1 MHNISELP
9 FGLWCFSFEALWS
22 QCHLPGFF
30 LTLFI
35 IVPDTSV
42 QLNIQTVHSPFS
54 FFFQLEHEYV
64 WDLQRFTQAQLRA
77 VPQQWQRDH
86 EELLARAQVT
96 LQEAKHAHQE
106 ELELHR
112 DRQNQQ
118 NVYLHLREK
127 VSASFIPLSLQLLHF
142 WDTLKSTYGAR
153 IYVFLIYIQ
162 YMLYS

>member
-1 MHNISELP
+1 M
-9 FGLWCFSFEALWS
+9 GCGALVLKHYDHS
-22 QCHLPGFF
+22 VIFQGFF

-118 NVYLHLREK
+118 DVYLHLREK

-142 WDTLKSTYGAR
+142 
-153 IYVFLIYIQ
+153 
-162 YMLYS
+162 

>member
-1 MHNISELP
+1 M
-9 FGLWCFSFEALWS
+9 
-22 QCHLPGFF
+22 
-30 LTLFI
+30 
-35 IVPDTSV
+35 PDTSV

-118 NVYLHLREK
+118 DVYLHLREK

-142 WDTLKSTYGAR
+142 
-153 IYVFLIYIQ
+153 
-162 YMLYS
+162 